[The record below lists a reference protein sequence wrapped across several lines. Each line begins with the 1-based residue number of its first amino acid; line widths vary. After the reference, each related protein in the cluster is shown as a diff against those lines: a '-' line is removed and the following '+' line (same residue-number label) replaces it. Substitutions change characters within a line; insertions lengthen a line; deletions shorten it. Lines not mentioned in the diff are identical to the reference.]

1 MIKFNITRRKWLVFK
16 ERHAYTLPTSYGE
29 MTLGQFI
36 EYPQHTQTPSQLIAF
51 LSKCPHRID
60 ADQFAPLLAF
70 LATPLVLDD
79 FPADPN
85 HFDIKRKNFGQKIE
99 AHKLLKEDSSM
110 RGVEAFLKIY
120 YPEENIAD
128 TPLSVVLPRYFA
140 IVEQL
145 QHILKVEEANLTTP
159 PTAEQMRA
167 GIEEFSKLGYFNTID
182 DLAQGKPWRYD
193 DILNT
198 EYIVIYNRLLKMKIS
213 TKFGENYSAIMRET
227 NKP

>member
-1 MIKFNITRRKWLVFK
+1 MIKFNITRRKWLLFK

-79 FPADPN
+79 F
-85 HFDIKRKNFGQKIE
+85 GQKIE

-128 TPLSVVLPRYFA
+128 TPLNVVLPRYFA

-213 TKFGENYSAIMRET
+213 TKFGENYSAIMREA